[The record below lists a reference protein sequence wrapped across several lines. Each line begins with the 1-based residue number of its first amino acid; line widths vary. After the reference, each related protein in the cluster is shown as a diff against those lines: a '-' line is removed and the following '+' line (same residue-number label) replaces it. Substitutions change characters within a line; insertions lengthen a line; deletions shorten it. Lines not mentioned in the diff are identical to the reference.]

1 MDNSNSE
8 NTQKLEERL
17 ERFLK
22 INPSAKLEYE
32 KDRALITHPWDDD
45 TVAFEIT
52 SDNQGLIDALNNLLF
67 PPHLSA
73 IYHTDSSVFEFI
85 YKVKLED
92 DPLWSRSF
100 EFTFEGVTYPCKYSL
115 SSERLIHIARV
126 AQLRQV
132 PSSTDYR
139 NLKVYRDF
147 CDPTKIS
154 PAAIRYFEKRKPV
167 SFFFG
172 PVKIENTDQMIEL
185 ARHLNFYMFYF
196 DRDTPQIIMALPALT

>member
-154 PAAIRYFEKRKPV
+154 
-167 SFFFG
+167 
-172 PVKIENTDQMIEL
+172 
-185 ARHLNFYMFYF
+185 
-196 DRDTPQIIMALPALT
+196 